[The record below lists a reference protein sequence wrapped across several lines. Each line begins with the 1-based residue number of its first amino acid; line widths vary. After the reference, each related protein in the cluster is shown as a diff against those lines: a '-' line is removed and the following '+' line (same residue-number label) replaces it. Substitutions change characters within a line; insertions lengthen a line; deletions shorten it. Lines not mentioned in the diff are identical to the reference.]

1 MVWRDSSTCIN
12 HGRLHWCYQTL
23 PSGRPARVR
32 GCGLRMRSTGGLRGP
47 PEAAS
52 GPRRYRPATAPRTL
66 VSGIAVKGNPYQNSG
81 RGRGCD
87 SVTIAAGATADV
99 GRRTTPQLSLAGSSG
114 DLAISVREPNG
125 NQECVQRGTSAAW

>member
-1 MVWRDSSTCIN
+1 MAACTGVTKLSQAAGQRGSEAAAC
-12 HGRLHWCYQTL
+12 GCGQPAVCVVPLK
-23 PSGRPARVR
+23 PRPAHV
-32 GCGLRMRSTGGLRGP
+32 
-47 PEAAS
+47 
-52 GPRRYRPATAPRTL
+52 ATAPRTL